1 MKTIILGTA
10 PTFFT
15 GVRQKTNNHC
25 FVACV
30 ASALLDEGYDK
41 LQDLIV
47 DGLPSG
53 LGKDTPDKSGVLK
66 AFADVGAVVKGSER
80 WPRRE
85 GSLNLAVSVNRVL
98 MPAHHA
104 KMFLVSS
111 KNVVRLVL

>member
-15 GVRQKTNNHC
+15 GIRQKTPDYC

-47 DGLPSG
+47 DRFSDQLKQPSTEKTGVPGKWEDNQRIFEG
-53 LGKDTPDKSGVLK
+53 LGLADKVTFQQPCVAEAMDLLK
-66 AFADVGAVVKGSER
+66 KQ
-80 WPRRE
+80 RRT
-85 GSLNLAVSVNRVL
+85 AQR
-98 MPAHHA
+98 
-104 KMFLVSS
+104 
-111 KNVVRLVL
+111 

>member
-66 AFADVGAVVKGSER
+66 AARGLVKFGRLCQTRINAGTRCQKVFNEFQGHGKVDIHRDDSTR
-80 WPRRE
+80 
-85 GSLNLAVSVNRVL
+85 LALRKAL
-98 MPAHHA
+98 
-104 KMFLVSS
+104 
-111 KNVVRLVL
+111 